1 MKQAVL
7 PLLVLLV
14 GSAVSAQN
22 PRDRENPGYRDPRL
36 SEPGQIA
43 PLLEGL
49 GEHHHPITTSLERAQ
64 LFFDQGLRLTYG
76 FNHRE
81 AARAFREAARIDPTC
96 AMAHWGLALVHG
108 PNLNLP
114 MDEESAGT
122 AYEAIQKAVALK
134 PGVSRPEQA
143 YIDALASRY
152 VADPGSDR
160 EALDQAYAVAME
172 KLSQSYPSD
181 PDAATLYGAALMN
194 LSPWDYWW
202 GDGQPYERTK
212 KFLEVFQS
220 VIRHHPRHPGA
231 LHYYIHAVEAHHPE
245 WAVESAETLE
255 PLMPGAGHMVHMPS
269 HIYMRM
275 GRYQDAFQSNVK
287 AMAADEGYI
296 TQCRAQGIYPLAYY
310 PHNLHFLWWAST
322 NLGRSA
328 EALATARKTAAQMPA
343 KAVSESPQFQTF
355 LVTPLYALVR
365 FGLWEE
371 ILKEPEPDRG
381 LLFFR
386 GIYHYAR
393 GSALRAEGRL
403 KKAGKELKKLQV
415 LAEDEGLRAM
425 LWTSP
430 PADVLQIAAKTLA
443 GEIAASRGEYDR
455 ALLLL
460 EMAVR
465 LQDALAYT
473 EPPDW
478 HYPVRQSL
486 GAVLLEARR
495 PAEAAVVYWEDLRR
509 RPENGWSLF
518 GLAESLR
525 AQGKQEAA
533 AQIEARFEKAWATA
547 DVRLAASRC

>member
-1 MKQAVL
+1 MKRTF
-7 PLLVLLV
+7 PLILLLICT
-14 GSAVSAQN
+14 ALTAQD

-36 SEPGQIA
+36 TEAGQIA
-43 PLLEGL
+43 PLLDGL
-49 GEHHHPITTSLERAQ
+49 GEHHHQVTAHSERAQ
-64 LFFDQGLRLTYG
+64 LFFDQGLRLAYG

-81 AARAFREAARIDPTC
+81 AARAFQEAARIDPTC

-114 MDEESAGT
+114 MDEESART
-122 AYEAIQKAVALK
+122 AYAAIQRAVALK
-134 PGVSRPEQA
+134 PGVSRSEQD
-143 YIDALASRY
+143 YIDALATRY

-160 EALDQAYAVAME
+160 AALDQTYAGAMG
-172 KLSQSYPSD
+172 KLFQSYPSD

-202 GDGQPYERTK
+202 GDGRPYERTE

-220 VIRHHPRHPGA
+220 VILRHPRHPGA

-245 WAVESAETLE
+245 WAVESAERLE

-275 GRYQDAFQSNVK
+275 GRYQDAYEGNLK
-287 AMAADEGYI
+287 AVAADEGYI

-310 PHNLHFLWWAST
+310 PHNLHFLWWSSS

-328 EALATARKTAAQMPA
+328 EALAAAQKTAAQMPTE
-343 KAVSESPQFQTF
+343 AVVESPQFQTF
-355 LVTPLYALVR
+355 LVTPLYAMVR
-365 FGLWEE
+365 FGLWDK

-381 LLFFR
+381 RLFSR

-393 GSALRAEGRL
+393 GSAFRAEGRL
-403 KKAGKELKKLQV
+403 KKAERELKKLQV
-415 LAEDEGLRAM
+415 LAADENLRAM
-425 LWTSP
+425 LWLSP
-430 PADVLQIAAKTLA
+430 PADVLQIAAQTLA
-443 GEIAASRGEYDR
+443 GEIAAGRGAYDR

-460 EMAVR
+460 ERAVR
-465 LQDALAYT
+465 LQDALPYN

-486 GAVLLEARR
+486 GAVLLEAGR
-495 PAEAAVVYWEDLRR
+495 PVEAAVVYWEDLRR

-518 GLAESLR
+518 GLAQALR
-525 AQGKQEAA
+525 AQGNLEAA
-533 AQIEARFEKAWATA
+533 AQIEARFQKAWATA
-547 DVRLAASRC
+547 DVSPSASRF

>member
-1 MKQAVL
+1 MKQTVL
-7 PLLVLLV
+7 PLLVLLAS
-14 GSAVSAQN
+14 SAVSAQD
-22 PRDRENPGYRDPRL
+22 PSDRENPGYRDPRL
-36 SEPGQIA
+36 REPGQIA

-49 GEHHHPITTSLERAQ
+49 GEHHHPITTSVERAQ

-81 AARAFREAARIDPTC
+81 AARAFQEAARLDPAC

-114 MDEESAGT
+114 MDEESART
-122 AYEAIQKAVALK
+122 AYAAIQKAVALK

-143 YIDALASRY
+143 YIDALATRY

-160 EALDQAYAVAME
+160 AALDHAYAGAMGE
-172 KLSQSYPSD
+172 LSQSYPSD
-181 PDAATLYGAALMN
+181 ADAATLYGAAVMN

-202 GDGQPYERTK
+202 GDGRPYERTK
-212 KFLEVFQS
+212 KVLEVFQS
-220 VIRHHPRHPGA
+220 AIRRDPRHPGA

-245 WAVESAETLE
+245 WAVESAERLE

-275 GRYQDAFQSNVK
+275 GRYQDAYETNVK
-287 AMAADEGYI
+287 AVAADEGYI

-310 PHNLHFLWWAST
+310 PHNIHFLWWAAT
-322 NLGRSA
+322 NLGGSA
-328 EALATARKTAAQMPA
+328 EALATAPKTAAQMPG
-343 KAVSESPQFQTF
+343 KAVGESPQFQTF
-355 LVTPLYALVR
+355 LVTPLYAMVR
-365 FGLWEE
+365 FGFWDE

-381 LLFFR
+381 LLFSS

-393 GSALRAEGRL
+393 GSAFRAVGRL
-403 KKAGKELKKLQV
+403 KKAERELKKLQV
-415 LAEDEGLRAM
+415 LAEDKRLRTM
-425 LWTSP
+425 LWLSP
-430 PADVLQIAAKTLA
+430 PAEVLQIAAKTLG
-443 GEIAASRGEYDR
+443 GEIAARRGEHDR

-460 EMAVR
+460 ETAVR
-465 LQDALAYT
+465 LQDALPYN

-486 GAVLLEARR
+486 GAVLLEAGR
-495 PAEAAVVYWEDLRR
+495 PAEAVVVYWEDLRR

-518 GLAESLR
+518 GLAQSLR
-525 AQGKQEAA
+525 AQGNLEAA
-533 AQIEARFEKAWATA
+533 VQIEARFEKAWATA
-547 DVRLAASRC
+547 DLRLSASRF